1 MANSMSTPIG
11 SIPVKQVADENNE
24 GDLNDPIVQN
34 IINEMQKQKPDP
46 KPHVTFNENGP
57 EIQQLPAPIYIEN
70 KKEILDYDILKTVI
84 ILIVIVGIVSHP
96 SITENIINTV
106 PIQIIHDNSFIIKY
120 FVMFL
125 FFYLYFFYNK

>member
-11 SIPVKQVADENNE
+11 SIPVKQNADENNA

-34 IINEMQKQKPDP
+34 IINDMQKQKPAP
-46 KPHVTFNENGP
+46 KPQVTFNENGP
-57 EIQQLPAPIYIEN
+57 EIHHLPQPIYIEN
-70 KKEILDYDILKTVI
+70 KKEILDYEILKTVI

-96 SITENIINTV
+96 SLTENVINTV
-106 PIQIIHDNSFIIKY
+106 PIQIIHDNAFLIKY